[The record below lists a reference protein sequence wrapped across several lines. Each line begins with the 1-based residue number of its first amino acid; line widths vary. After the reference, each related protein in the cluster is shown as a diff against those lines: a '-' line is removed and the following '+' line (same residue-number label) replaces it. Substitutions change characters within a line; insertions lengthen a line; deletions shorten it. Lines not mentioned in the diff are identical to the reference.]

1 MLNPAPGTVRS
12 ALEVLRRKRC
22 AGKREKRP
30 LFRLSLIISSRIGV
44 GYTEV
49 NYNRLLAVQN
59 VQQR

>member
-1 MLNPAPGTVRS
+1 MLNPTPGTVRS

-30 LFRLSLIISSRIGV
+30 LFLLSLIISSRIGV

-49 NYNRLLAVQN
+49 N
-59 VQQR
+59 